1 MRSRMSSTMIVGLL
15 LTGPVISA
23 QARVTGIAFEPK
35 SPTVGHS
42 VTAVAIDDGKH
53 KVAEWHWSSTLSDA
67 KARGAPAWIESDTP
81 GRATIRLFCGG
92 TYSVKLR
99 VVYGGAMPPPPETV
113 SAVLKIPRPD
123 AIEICEGLSQ
133 PAPYRSPAIATTIRY
148 WVLSGEATTGM
159 DLLGTAQRRIRN
171 CTRWDGKKD
180 PDRSWEPDLPGLE
193 LSQIQGVIRDLVTL
207 RMEPREWAKV
217 ASGQTIMSW
226 DEDFRLIYIIE
237 SKSIDDD
244 ARKSL
249 RGRSV
254 SVECPL
260 GTEHLSIVKL
270 DDEHWTVRR
279 TGRAGSSDGAKKGP
293 KESDGDKETERTRRG
308 EES

>member
-53 KVAEWHWSSTLSDA
+53 KVAEWHSVFNPV
-67 KARGAPAWIESDTP
+67 RRQGPQPAPAWIESDTP

-159 DLLGTAQRRIRN
+159 DLLGNLRSVASATAPVGTGRRTPI
-171 CTRWDGKKD
+171 D
-180 PDRSWEPDLPGLE
+180 PGEPDLPGLE
-193 LSQIQGVIRDLVTL
+193 LSQIQGVIRDPVTL

-237 SKSIDDD
+237 LKTLLMMMPENLCAEDLLVLNVLS
-244 ARKSL
+244 ARNIY
-249 RGRSV
+249 RS
-254 SVECPL
+254 
-260 GTEHLSIVKL
+260 
-270 DDEHWTVRR
+270 
-279 TGRAGSSDGAKKGP
+279 
-293 KESDGDKETERTRRG
+293 
-308 EES
+308 